1 MLQNR
6 KPYLLILPSL
16 LATVFLFIGG
26 ILYGIFESI
35 GFSPLVGEKQVTL
48 KYYLEIFNSDD
59 FWQAFFTTI
68 RIASLSTI
76 FSVILGVLIIYFL
89 YIMKVNKKN
98 QSAILAQRL
107 FQVPMLFP
115 YLVFSY
121 IVYII
126 FSSTGWCSRILYG
139 LGIID
144 SMDDFPIM
152 INDRFG
158 WGIIIAYV
166 WKTSPFVVLML
177 YPVLLKVPLSLI
189 DAAKVFGANKF
200 TAFKEVVF
208 PLLISPL
215 KLSAFIVFSYSFL
228 AFEVPYILGVTYPK
242 TLSVYSY
249 LTYTTGNLSERPK
262 AMAINIASTFCVI
275 VIGLIFYLLKK
286 GEGNEG

>member
-144 SMDDFPIM
+144 SMDNFPIM

>member
-1 MLQNR
+1 MQNR

-144 SMDDFPIM
+144 SMDNFPIM